1 MKKLQLLSTN
11 LGSSSLKR
19 IAQGLSSRVGYKVL
33 RTRRINLRRIQYA
46 YGNLIDKCAQYR
58 WFVSNNI
65 PCPEYTTNR
74 SQAREWID
82 GGSVVFART
91 LTRASEGRGIVIAE
105 TVDQLVD
112 APVYTK
118 YMKKKREFRV
128 HIFKDKIVQVVEK
141 RKRSGWDADR
151 DTRIRN
157 TANGYVFCRTV
168 DNIPEGLEQ
177 LALRASKVTQ
187 SDFRGVDIG
196 YNERNNQLFVIEVNS
211 APGVEGSN
219 VTDYVNTILNYANNS

>member
-1 MKKLQLLSTN
+1 MKKLQLRSTN
-11 LGSSSLKR
+11 LKSGSLKR
-19 IAQGLSSRVGYKVL
+19 IAQGLSHRLGYKVL
-33 RTRRINLRRIQYA
+33 RTRRVNPRRIQYA

-58 WFVSNNI
+58 WFVSNDI
-65 PCPEYTTNR
+65 PCPEYTSDR
-74 SQAREWID
+74 QQASEWIAD
-82 GGSVVFART
+82 GHVVFART
-91 LTRASEGRGIVIAE
+91 LTRASEGRGIVVAE

-118 YMKKKREFRV
+118 YTKKKREFRV

-141 RKRSGWDADR
+141 RKRAGWSGDR

-157 TANGYVFCRTV
+157 TANGYVFCRSV
-168 DNIPEGLEQ
+168 DNPPSGLSE
-177 LALRASKVTQ
+177 LALKASRVTN

-196 YNERNNQLFVIEVNS
+196 YNELKDQLFVIEVNS

-219 VTDYVNTILNYANNS
+219 VDDYVNTIVEYHQQ

>member
-11 LGSSSLKR
+11 LKSGSLKR
-19 IAQGLSSRVGYKVL
+19 IAQGLTSRVGYKVL
-33 RTRRINLRRIQYA
+33 RTRRVNPRRTQYS
-46 YGNLIDKCAQYR
+46 YGNLIDKCSQYR
-58 WFVSNNI
+58 WFSANGIN
-65 PCPEYTTNR
+65 CPEYTF
-74 SQAREWID
+74 ARATAIDWISN
-82 GGSVVFART
+82 GFVVFART
-91 LTRASEGRGIVIAE
+91 LTRASEGKGIVVAE
-105 TVDQLVD
+105 TVDQLVA

-128 HIFKDKIVQVVEK
+128 HIFKDKIVQIVEK

-168 DNIPEGLEQ
+168 DNIPDGLAD

-187 SDFRGVDIG
+187 SDFKGVDIG
-196 YNERNNQLFVIEVNS
+196 YNELKNQLFVIEVNS
-211 APGVEGSN
+211 APGIEGSN
-219 VTDYVNTILNYANNS
+219 VDDYVKTILEYQGA